1 MAKLSY
7 EKTFESANTV
17 IPYRGITEWE
27 NEITINAGRRN
38 LTKQPNEI
46 APRQNSFRCLS
57 IMSRRLLLV
66 EIVSQHTLSAF
77 QRAS

>member
-46 APRQNSFRCLS
+46 APNNQIVIGNDFRVLPV
-57 IMSRRLLLV
+57 LFL
-66 EIVSQHTLSAF
+66 
-77 QRAS
+77 